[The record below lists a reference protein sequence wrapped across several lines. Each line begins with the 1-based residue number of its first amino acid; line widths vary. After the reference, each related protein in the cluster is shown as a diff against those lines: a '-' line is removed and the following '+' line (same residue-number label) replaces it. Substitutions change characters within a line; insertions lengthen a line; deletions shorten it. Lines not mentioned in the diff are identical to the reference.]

1 MNKNKVYKVYN
12 ELLDIVGKENIM
24 MDEPMK
30 KHVSFRVGGPADILV
45 RPINEEQLKEI
56 LLYIKSEEI
65 PYLIIGNGSNLLVRD
80 GGIRGVV
87 VELSDNF
94 SDFKIDGNKIEIKA
108 GALLSRI
115 GNAALREELKG
126 FEFASGI
133 PGTFGGALAMNAGA
147 YGGEIKDIVKTVK
160 VMDKDGNILELSNE
174 EMHFGY
180 RRSTIVE
187 KGYVAL
193 SAVVELEKGNYDD
206 IKATMDDLRD
216 RRTSKQPLNFAS
228 AGSTFK
234 RPEGYFAGKLIQ
246 DSGLKGLSI
255 GDAQVSEKHSGF
267 VINRGNATAKELLDL
282 MFAVKST
289 VNAKFGVMLEEE
301 VKIVGEDPVKEEE

>member
-1 MNKNKVYKVYN
+1 MNKNKVYN

-56 LLYIKSEEI
+56 LLYIKNEEI

-160 VMDKDGNILELSNE
+160 VMDKAGNILELSNE

>member
-1 MNKNKVYKVYN
+1 MNKNKVYN

-282 MFAVKST
+282 MFAIKST

>member
-1 MNKNKVYKVYN
+1 MNKNKVYN

-45 RPINEEQLKEI
+45 KPINEEQLKEI

-115 GNAALREELKG
+115 GNAALRAELKG

>member
-1 MNKNKVYKVYN
+1 MNKNKVYN

-56 LLYIKSEEI
+56 LLYIKNEEI

-115 GNAALREELKG
+115 GNAALRAELKG

-282 MFAVKST
+282 IFAVKST